1 MSLTQ
6 DSAPVHASESCPQGD
21 AAFCFEWG
29 EHGLKRLAP
38 TSDVVVIVDI
48 LGFTT
53 SVSAAVEAGATV
65 VAARSDEHNVVPLS
79 PTDLLCL
86 DPGQRV
92 VLVSPNGGMLACLA
106 RELGVRQVLAGSLRN
121 ASATA
126 ALAAELAGQTG
137 TITLIGAGD
146 RWGASDAMLRP
157 AVEDLIGA
165 GAVLAALDPAAAA
178 SGRRCSTEA
187 GAARAAF
194 VAARPRLYEALAQS
208 TSGRELDACG
218 KGDDVAMASA
228 LDVTRW
234 AAVLD
239 DDAFVARSPLRHS
252 S

>member
-6 DSAPVHASESCPQGD
+6 DSAAARAAESCPQGD

-29 EHGLKRLAP
+29 EDGLRGFAP
-38 TSDVVVIVDI
+38 TSDVVVIVDV

-65 VAARSDEHNVVPLS
+65 VAARPDDAGSATLS
-79 PTDLLCL
+79 ATHLLCL

-92 VLVSPNGGMLACLA
+92 VLTSPSGGMLACLA

-126 ALAAELAGQTG
+126 ALAAELAGPTG
-137 TITLIGAGD
+137 TITLIGAGE
-146 RWGASDAMLRP
+146 RWSANAAMLRP

-178 SGRRCSTEA
+178 SGRRCSPEA

-208 TSGRELDACG
+208 TSGRELDARG
-218 KGDDVAMASA
+218 EGDDVAMASA

-234 AAVLD
+234 AAMLD
-239 DDAFVARSPLRHS
+239 GAAFVARLPQRRS